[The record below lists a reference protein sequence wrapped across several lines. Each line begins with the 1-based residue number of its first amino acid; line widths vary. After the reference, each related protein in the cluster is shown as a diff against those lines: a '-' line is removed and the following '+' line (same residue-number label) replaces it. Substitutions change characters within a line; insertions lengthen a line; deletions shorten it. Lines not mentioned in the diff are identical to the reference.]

1 MTSFTVTENIIY
13 TNYVLV
19 ITDVGEECDDESALF
34 YLAQMAVAK
43 PDLFVEVV
51 CVGGKMDASTRL
63 ERCES
68 VVGLKE
74 TTNFRMRPLE
84 KLPKVMPVVAT
95 RRFVLQ
101 IGPVINEVKVE
112 DPVVRLGSYNYVLLG
127 GLGTT
132 NSSDGAAREF
142 AEGMIKHAF
151 SSLVIATKVDGVTRI
166 PLFTAQTAGNFNT
179 SICSEIMRVG
189 FKNTLGRAPPSLT
202 FLNQLVGPGGAN
214 YETAKSITDGILGVG
229 SFDALPVTR
238 SAWKAAREY
247 SSSYTEE
254 QVGGMARML
263 SAFHRLF
270 GVPVDQVWSSS
281 SPEFNQKVLECGVL
295 TDMFRDFILR
305 MREGWWIGM
314 TPAYD
319 LVAAWVVI
327 MMCYSAEMVHHYFDN
342 LGGNLYGLK
351 VDKCGSELINKI
363 MVPEVQVRMFDRWLG
378 DGVGSSS

>member
-1 MTSFTVTENIIY
+1 MASFTVTENIY

-34 YLAQMAVAK
+34 YLAQMAAAK
-43 PDLFVEVV
+43 QDLFVEVV
-51 CVGGKMDASTRL
+51 CVGGKMKASTRL

-74 TTNFRMRPLE
+74 TKNFRMRPLE

-112 DPVVRLGSYNYVLLG
+112 DLVVRLGSYNYVLLG

-142 AEGMIKHAF
+142 AEGMIKNAF

-214 YETAKSITDGILGVG
+214 YETA
-229 SFDALPVTR
+229 
-238 SAWKAAREY
+238 
-247 SSSYTEE
+247 
-254 QVGGMARML
+254 
-263 SAFHRLF
+263 
-270 GVPVDQVWSSS
+270 
-281 SPEFNQKVLECGVL
+281 
-295 TDMFRDFILR
+295 
-305 MREGWWIGM
+305 
-314 TPAYD
+314 
-319 LVAAWVVI
+319 
-327 MMCYSAEMVHHYFDN
+327 
-342 LGGNLYGLK
+342 
-351 VDKCGSELINKI
+351 
-363 MVPEVQVRMFDRWLG
+363 
-378 DGVGSSS
+378 